1 MLDSMIRNPRPTRA
15 EVTDVANA
23 VYDGT
28 DAVMLSGETANGKY
42 PVEALD
48 MMVHIVEN
56 TELHLD
62 YEAILNGTSD
72 HQKKDISSAIGYAS
86 VAASLNLNAKCI
98 VTPTVSGATARVM
111 SKFKPKADI
120 LGVTPDSRT
129 MRRMQLYWGVRS
141 YKSLA
146 FATTEDILNGAV
158 DLISAKQEAETGDIV
173 IVTAGIPSPNFK
185 QTKAGVSNMMRIA
198 VID

>member
-1 MLDSMIRNPRPTRA
+1 MIHQIPELCA
-15 EVTDVANA
+15 ECSYT
-23 VYDGT
+23 G
-28 DAVMLSGETANGKY
+28 
-42 PVEALD
+42 
-48 MMVHIVEN
+48 
-56 TELHLD
+56 
-62 YEAILNGTSD
+62 
-72 HQKKDISSAIGYAS
+72 
-86 VAASLNLNAKCI
+86 
-98 VTPTVSGATARVM
+98 
-111 SKFKPKADI
+111 
-120 LGVTPDSRT
+120 
-129 MRRMQLYWGVRS
+129 GVRS